1 MVDKNKNPE
10 FWIAQEKWSAWQ
22 KKQLESIEKERA
34 KNVEI
39 TQPKNDFYGDCD
51 HPNTMENSTA
61 TVLYIL
67 VMMGSLI
74 FKDFLLIWVVASF
87 IYFRFITRHK
97 R

>member
-10 FWIAQEKWSAWQ
+10 FWATQEKWSAWQ
-22 KKQLESIEKERA
+22 KEQLDEIHKETPNIIPA
-34 KNVEI
+34 KTVE
-39 TQPKNDFYGDCD
+39 DFYGDCD

-67 VMMGSLI
+67 VMIGSLI

-87 IYFRFITRHK
+87 IYFRFITCHK